1 MADQLRDTIPTFG
14 DDAADVS
21 EAPAGLN
28 NMSALASTSFAKSW
42 GEAALLLA
50 VAVIV
55 VGGIE
60 IICRAFDV
68 PAYTF
73 PKPSEIGDA
82 LINHFRSLYWDHLLV
97 TLKVLFLGYFIGSVV
112 GIVLAAVIT
121 QFPFVEKII
130 TPYIL
135 LLVTTPMIALV
146 PLLVQKMGFG
156 PAPRIIAVSLA
167 VGPMV
172 MINAAT
178 GFRRTDLAKIAL
190 ARSYGAS
197 TFQTF
202 VKVRFPLA
210 LPMIIVGLMV
220 GAIFGMLTTVGAEFV
235 GSSDG
240 LGTRLAFFSSRIRM
254 ADFWAVIVILAL
266 LGILIYMFFFW
277 VGKKW
282 ASWQA

>member
-1 MADQLRDTIPTFG
+1 MAAELRDTIPTFG
-14 DDAADVS
+14 QDADAQ
-21 EAPAGLN
+21 EAPAGLS
-28 NMSALASTSFAKSW
+28 NMSALATTNIAKSW
-42 GEAALLLA
+42 GEAGLLVA
-50 VAVIV
+50 VAVAI
-55 VGGIE
+55 VGGLE
-60 IICRAFDV
+60 IVCRVFDV

-73 PKPSEIGDA
+73 PKPSAIGEA
-82 LINHFRSLYWDHLLV
+82 LWTNFRPLYWEHLLV
-97 TLKVLFLGYFIGSVV
+97 TLKVLFAGYLIGAVV
-112 GIVLAAVIT
+112 GILLAAVIT

-156 PAPRIIAVSLA
+156 PAPRIIAVALA
-167 VGPMV
+167 AGPMV
-172 MINAAT
+172 MINSAT

-197 TFQTF
+197 TLQTF

-240 LGTRLAFFSSRIRM
+240 LGTRLAFFSSRIKM
-254 ADFWAVIVILAL
+254 ADFWAVIVILAAM
-266 LGILIYMFFFW
+266 GILIYMFFYW
-277 VGKKW
+277 VGKRW
-282 ASWQA
+282 TSWQA

>member
-1 MADQLRDTIPTFG
+1 MASELRETIPTFG
-14 DDAADVS
+14 DAKSKEETEIGVGDMSGIASA
-21 EAPAGLN
+21 
-28 NMSALASTSFAKSW
+28 NMAKSW
-42 GEAALLLA
+42 GEVGIIVL
-50 VAVIV
+50 VAILV

-60 IICRAFDV
+60 LLCRGANV
-68 PAYTF
+68 PTYTF
-73 PKPSEIGDA
+73 PKPSLIGTT
-82 LINHFRSLYWDHLLV
+82 LWNNFRPLYLDHLWV
-97 TLKVLFLGYFIGSVV
+97 TIKVLGIGYVIGGGI
-112 GIVLAAVIT
+112 GIVLAAVVT

-156 PAPRIIAVSLA
+156 MEPRIIAVSLA

-172 MINAAT
+172 MINSAT

-197 TFQTF
+197 TYQIFS
-202 VKVRFPLA
+202 KVRFPLA

-220 GAIFGMLTTVGAEFV
+220 GAIFGMLTVVGAEFI
-235 GSSDG
+235 GSSEG

-254 ADFWAVIVILAL
+254 ADFWAVIVILATM
-266 LGILIYMFFFW
+266 GILIYVFFYW
-277 VGKKW
+277 VGKRW

>member
-1 MADQLRDTIPTFG
+1 MAAELRDTIPTFG
-14 DDAADVS
+14 KDADAQ
-21 EAPAGLN
+21 EAPAGLS
-28 NMSALASTSFAKSW
+28 NMSALATTGIARSW
-42 GEAALLLA
+42 GEAALLA
-50 VAVIV
+50 GVAVTI
-55 VGGIE
+55 VGGLE
-60 IICRAFDV
+60 IVCRVFDV

-73 PKPSEIGDA
+73 PKPSAIGEA
-82 LINHFRSLYWDHLLV
+82 LWTNFRPLYWEHLLV
-97 TLKVLFLGYFIGSVV
+97 TLQVLFTGYIIGAVV

-156 PAPRIIAVSLA
+156 PAPRIIAVALA
-167 VGPMV
+167 AGPMV

-197 TFQTF
+197 TLQTF

-254 ADFWAVIVILAL
+254 ADFWAVIVILAAM
-266 LGILIYMFFFW
+266 GILIYMFFYW
-277 VGKKW
+277 VGKRW
-282 ASWQA
+282 ASWQV